1 MSYSSGI
8 FGSSA
13 SFDERLVESL
23 DGVRELVGHVKAIG
37 YRIVLTS
44 GSFDLIHLGHV
55 KYLARAKACGD
66 VLLVGVDS
74 DAKIRRRKGED
85 RPMVPQAER
94 LEMLAYQ
101 RPVDLIYLKNDDDPR
116 WGLIKA
122 AEPDVLVLTAG
133 HSYSAAEQEALL
145 EFCGRI
151 EVVERQSDVTT
162 SERIRQMYI
171 KAGMRPISEDAG
183 VVRSLLHESRKE
195 SRPCRAGCG
204 RPIQD
209 GQLYMPNGPYHI
221 SCAPRTK

>member
-1 MSYSSGI
+1 MAVNEPPTPPSESM
-8 FGSSA
+8 A
-13 SFDERLVESL
+13 SIALHSPTADFEHRLLHSL
-23 DGVRELVGHVKAIG
+23 ADVTKAVRELKHAGSRV
-37 YRIVLTS
+37 VLTS

-55 KYLARAKACGD
+55 KYLARAKERGD

-74 DAKIRRRKGED
+74 DAKIRRRKGDD

-101 RPVDLIYLKNDDDPR
+101 RPVDLIYLKHDDDPR

-133 HSYSAAEQEALL
+133 HSYTPEEQKALL

-162 SERIRQMYI
+162 SERIRQMYMHL
-171 KAGMRPISEDAG
+171 GDR
-183 VVRSLLHESRKE
+183 L
-195 SRPCRAGCG
+195 
-204 RPIQD
+204 
-209 GQLYMPNGPYHI
+209 GPKLAEI
-221 SCAPRTK
+221 LPELIDRILKRG